1 MTGVWSSVIMRFVN
15 GHSEQMQCPCA
26 PGHARHSPGDDGRA
40 GCGLFHGLRED
51 SADASVSGPA
61 WVKHGGVMLLITV
74 MVRSMLLHLQG
85 HEARSHADLTD
96 RDRDESS
103 RRAIGAWVR
112 TNPQTQVRMRRAARC
127 PRFLLAC

>member
-1 MTGVWSSVIMRFVN
+1 M
-15 GHSEQMQCPCA
+15 
-26 PGHARHSPGDDGRA
+26 HSPGDDGPA
-40 GCGLFHGLRED
+40 GSGLFHSLPED
-51 SADASVSGPA
+51 SADATVSEA
-61 WVKHGGVMLLITV
+61 ARVKHGAVMLLITV